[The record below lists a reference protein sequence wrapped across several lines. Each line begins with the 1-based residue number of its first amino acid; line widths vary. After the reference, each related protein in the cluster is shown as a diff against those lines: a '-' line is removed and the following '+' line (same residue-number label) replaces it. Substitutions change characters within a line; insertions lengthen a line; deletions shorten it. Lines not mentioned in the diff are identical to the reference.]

1 MESFLTIRIK
11 TSGNQRNQVES
22 VLTKITA
29 DDTPYLY
36 STLRNIDEVLVAA
49 FDPILSNATLKSYLK
64 DLNFDVASRYTD
76 AKDYFVDVICGG
88 HGLELL
94 IYLMHALRP
103 LCENISGTY
112 CHDGEQ
118 PENGDWPMKISFN
131 GDSLELNSETCQL
144 IDSDQT
150 VLSCISS
157 KPVNIPRPTLATSAL
172 EEITDICNRSCGI
185 ESGILNLLQGFEA
198 IFGQLLTLTSPLQP
212 GCGIVSDVITDVN
225 LWKFRNLRFECE
237 ALITHTGV
245 EPYLADYF
253 SSMLTSISNTKV
265 TSEIIKNFESAV
277 HFALFITNFFEN
289 DPQAKSFLVICRST
303 QDFQLLKADAFK
315 APEKELSGLLE
326 LSQVCI

>member
-11 TSGNQRNQVES
+11 TSGKQRNQVES
-22 VLTKITA
+22 VLTRITA

-36 STLRNIDEVLVAA
+36 SALRSIDEVLVAA
-49 FDPILSNATLKSYLK
+49 FEPILSNTTLKSYLK

-76 AKDYFVDVICGG
+76 AKDYFVDVACGG

-103 LCENISGTY
+103 LSEDIEGTY

-131 GDSLELNSETCQL
+131 GDALELNSVTCQL
-144 IDSDQT
+144 IHSDKD
-150 VLSCISS
+150 CISS
-157 KPVNIPRPTLATSAL
+157 KPAITPRPTLATIAFD
-172 EEITDICNRSCGI
+172 EISDICNRSCGI
-185 ESGILNLLQGFEA
+185 SSGILNLLQSFEA
-198 IFGQLLTLTSPLQP
+198 ISGELFPLTSPLQP
-212 GCGIVSDVITDVN
+212 GCGNVSDVITDDN

-237 ALITHTGV
+237 ALITHSGV

-253 SSMLTSISNTKV
+253 SSILTSISNTKA
-265 TSEIIKNFESAV
+265 TSEIIKMFENAA
-277 HFALFITNFFEN
+277 HFALFMTNFFES
-289 DPQAKSFLVICRST
+289 DSQAKNFLVICRSA